1 MKSKKTAAH
10 NAHKKKKWHIGT
22 MLLCVF
28 CAFIIWLYVM
38 EVDSPNYESE
48 FLDVPVNLVGV
59 STLENEHNLSVFG
72 GFDAV
77 VDLKVKGSRSIIGR
91 YTIADINV
99 TADVS
104 GITQAGS
111 HEVALFFDLP
121 AGLTMTES
129 SMSTVSLYIDER
141 SSAVVEV
148 RSRISSVT
156 IPESYELGDLVA
168 DTDTITVSG
177 PKTILD
183 DIDYAQV
190 SLDAGSIESSVSMVG
205 TLELISLSG
214 DVITN
219 PYIRLSKTEVRVN
232 IPVYCYKELRLTAAT
247 KYGYY
252 TEENTRITIDP
263 ETVTVRGDPAVLAEM
278 EELVVTTL
286 DEKAITGD
294 SSLIVQINVPDT
306 VTLDEESATATV
318 AIRHIGTITK
328 TFNVKNINVS
338 VDSGLEYEVLTSS
351 IAVTVRG
358 DQDAV
363 NALSADDIVVSAD
376 LTGYTH
382 SSMGLVY
389 AEGTVTIDDPSGT
402 VYELG
407 EYNIQVAIQ

>member
-1 MKSKKTAAH
+1 MTSKKTA
-10 NAHKKKKWHIGT
+10 AHKKKKWHIGT
-22 MLLCVF
+22 MLLCVV

-38 EVDSPNYESE
+38 EVDSPDYESE

-121 AGLTMTES
+121 SGLTMTES
-129 SMSTVSLYIDER
+129 SMSEVSLYIDER

-148 RSRISSVT
+148 RARISSIT

-177 PKTILD
+177 PKAILD

-190 SLDAGSIESSVSMVG
+190 SLEAGSIESSVSMVG

-219 PYIRLSKTEVRVN
+219 PYIRLSQTEVRVN
-232 IPVYCYKELRLTAAT
+232 IPVYCYKELKLTAAT

-252 TEENTRITIDP
+252 TEENTRITIEP
-263 ETVTVRGDPAVLAEM
+263 EEVTVRGDPAVLAEM

-306 VTLDEESATATV
+306 VTLVEDSATATV
-318 AIRHIGTITK
+318 AVRHVGTITK
-328 TFNVKNINVS
+328 TFNVRNIDVS
-338 VDSGLEYEVLTSS
+338 VDSGLEYEVLTSAVS
-351 IAVTVRG
+351 VTVRG

-382 SSMGLVY
+382 GNMGLVY
-389 AEGTVTIDDPSGT
+389 AEGVVTIDDPSGT

>member
-1 MKSKKTAAH
+1 MKGKKAAAQ
-10 NAHKKKKWHIGT
+10 NAHKMKKWYIGT

-28 CAFIIWLYVM
+28 CAFIFWLYVM

-121 AGLTMTES
+121 EGLTMTES
-129 SMSTVSLYIDER
+129 SMSAVSLYIDAR

-148 RSRISSVT
+148 RSRLSSVT

-168 DTDTITVSG
+168 DTDTITASG

-190 SLDAGSIESSVSMVG
+190 SLEAGNIETSVSMVG

-219 PYIRLSKTEVRVN
+219 PYVRLSKTEVRVN
-232 IPVYCYKELRLTAAT
+232 IPVYCYKDLRLTAAT

-263 ETVTVRGDPAVLAEM
+263 ETVTVRGDPAVLADM

-286 DEKAITGD
+286 DEKAITED
-294 SSLIVQINVPDT
+294 SSMIVQINVPDSL
-306 VTLDEESATATV
+306 TLVEESATATV

-328 TFNVKNINVS
+328 TFNVRNIDVS
-338 VDSGLEYEVLTSS
+338 VDSGLDYEVLTST

-363 NALSADDIVVSAD
+363 NALSADDITVSAD

-389 AEGTVTIDDPSGT
+389 AEGTVTIDDPTGT

>member
-1 MKSKKTAAH
+1 MKGKKAAAQK
-10 NAHKKKKWHIGT
+10 AHKAKKRHIGT
-22 MLLCVF
+22 MRLCVF
-28 CAFIIWLYVM
+28 CAFIFWLYVM

-121 AGLTMTES
+121 EGLTMTES
-129 SMSTVSLYIDER
+129 SMSAVSLYIDAR

-148 RSRISSVT
+148 RSRLSSVT

-190 SLDAGSIESSVSMVG
+190 SLEAGNIETSVSMVG

-219 PYIRLSKTEVRVN
+219 PYVRLSKTEVRVN
-232 IPVYCYKELRLTAAT
+232 IPVYCYKDLRLTAAT

-263 ETVTVRGDPAVLAEM
+263 ETVTVRGDPAVLADM

-286 DEKAITGD
+286 DEKAITED
-294 SSLIVQINVPDT
+294 SSMIVQINVPDSL
-306 VTLDEESATATV
+306 TLVEESATATV

-328 TFNVKNINVS
+328 TFNVRNIDVS
-338 VDSGLEYEVLTSS
+338 VDSGLDYEVLTST

-363 NALSADDIVVSAD
+363 NALSADDITVSAD

-389 AEGTVTIDDPSGT
+389 AEGTVTIDDPTGT

>member
-1 MKSKKTAAH
+1 MKQEKVAAREKK
-10 NAHKKKKWHIGT
+10 NWHIGT
-22 MLLCVF
+22 KLLCVV

-38 EVDSPNYESE
+38 EVDSPDYESE

-72 GFDAV
+72 GFDAA
-77 VDLKVKGSRSIIGR
+77 VDLKVKGPKSVIGR
-91 YTIADINV
+91 YTISDINV

-121 AGLTMTES
+121 TGLTMIES
-129 SMSTVSLYIDER
+129 SVSKLSLYIDER

-148 RSRISSVT
+148 KSRISSVT
-156 IPESYELGDLVA
+156 IPESYELGELVA
-168 DTDTITVSG
+168 DTDTVNVSG

-183 DIDYAQV
+183 DIDFAQV
-190 SLDAGSIESSVSMVG
+190 SLDAGAIESSVSMVG

-219 PYIRLSKTEVRVN
+219 PYVRLSKTEVKVN
-232 IPVYCYKELRLTAAT
+232 IPVYCYKELKLTATT

-252 TEENTRITIDP
+252 TEDNCRITIDP
-263 ETVTVRGDPAVLAEM
+263 ETVTVKGDPAVLTDM
-278 EELVVTTL
+278 DELVVTTL
-286 DEKAITGD
+286 DEKSITED
-294 SSLIVQINVPDT
+294 SSLIVRVNVPDT
-306 VTLDEESATATV
+306 LTLDEESTTATV
-318 AIRHIGTITK
+318 AVRHIGTKTK
-328 TFNVKNINVS
+328 TFNVKNIKVS
-338 VDSGLEYEVLTSS
+338 VDSGLEYELLAPT

-358 DQDAV
+358 NRDAV
-363 NALSADDIVVSAD
+363 DALSADDITVSAD

-382 SSMGLVY
+382 SNMGLVY
-389 AEGTVTIDDPSGT
+389 AEGKVTINDPSGT

-407 EYNIQVAIQ
+407 EYNIQVAIK